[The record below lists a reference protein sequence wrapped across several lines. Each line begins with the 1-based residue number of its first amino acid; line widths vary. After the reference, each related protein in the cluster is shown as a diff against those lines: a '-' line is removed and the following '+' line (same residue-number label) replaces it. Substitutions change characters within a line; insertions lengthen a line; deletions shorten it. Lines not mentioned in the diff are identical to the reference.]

1 VTLSSRNFRVMAR
14 RVYFRPKPFQQT
26 AREGF
31 RLLVERPPRRGKN
44 LCKTF
49 ENALFQTVAGCYA
62 LCLAACSAVR
72 AVDGSTRGGKPMSTL
87 SVVPDIVSAAS
98 GNLENLGS
106 ALRNASA
113 AAACQTTAVAAP
125 AADEVSAAVAALLG
139 THAQE
144 FQTLNAQAAAFHD
157 EFVNR
162 LSGGAA
168 QYVSTELANAQ
179 QTLLSAVNAPAQAL
193 IGTGQGTAA
202 VAAANAADVIPND
215 FGGISINYPLGPL
228 QLALNATPTFFSDG
242 GLALTGVGSV
252 TLNTPLGSALL
263 ASASV
268 GEGISADGSFFGN
281 ILENFP
287 FGAWVTVDV
296 TGAFTPFPLPT
307 YLAYN
312 FDGLQFSV
320 PGTSLLGPLV
330 PNVSWNPIP

>member
-1 VTLSSRNFRVMAR
+1 
-14 RVYFRPKPFQQT
+14 
-26 AREGF
+26 
-31 RLLVERPPRRGKN
+31 
-44 LCKTF
+44 
-49 ENALFQTVAGCYA
+49 
-62 LCLAACSAVR
+62 
-72 AVDGSTRGGKPMSTL
+72 MSTL

-106 ALRNASA
+106 ALRDASA

-193 IGTGQGTAA
+193 TGTGQGAAA
-202 VAAANAADVIPND
+202 VAAANAADVITND

-228 QLALNATPTFFSDG
+228 ELALNATPTFFSDG
-242 GLALTGVGSV
+242 GLALTGMGSV
-252 TLNTPLGSALL
+252 TLNTPFGSPVLL
-263 ASASV
+263 SGNVS
-268 GEGISADGSFFGN
+268 EGISADGSFFGN
-281 ILENFP
+281 IFEPWPL
-287 FGAWVTVDV
+287 GSWVTVDA
-296 TGAFTPFPLPT
+296 TGFFSPYPVLTG
-307 YLAYN
+307 LAYN
-312 FDGLQFSV
+312 FNGLEFAF
-320 PGTSLLGPLV
+320 PGSTFFGPLV